1 MTKTAVALSRT
12 RRFDRAITAVLT
24 RLWDSVDFWRG
35 ASGVLAT
42 LSLALFVAAIIARG
56 PPDFS
61 AMPVIAVLRD
71 NDHRP
76 IWALRLDR
84 IAHQIAADSLRP
96 QSVPLDRAYQ
106 LWLLAPG
113 DRAPRPLG
121 LLPQSAR
128 KQIAVTSEN
137 ARLLA
142 GGGELEVTLEPAGG
156 PLAPG
161 PSGPTLFWGT
171 LEGSG

>member
-1 MTKTAVALSRT
+1 M
-12 RRFDRAITAVLT
+12 IAVLT
-24 RLWDSVDFWRG
+24 RLWDGARFWRG
-35 ASGVLAT
+35 TSGLLAT
-42 LSLALFVAAIIARG
+42 LALALLVAAIIARG

-71 NDHRP
+71 AEHRP
-76 IWALRLDR
+76 IWAIRLDR
-84 IAHQIAADSLRP
+84 VGHQIAADSLRP
-96 QSVPLDRAYQ
+96 QPVPPDRVHQ
-106 LWLLAPG
+106 LWLLAP
-113 DRAPRPLG
+113 DASAPRSLG

-128 KQIAVTSEN
+128 KRIAVSSED

-156 PLAPG
+156 SPAAG
-161 PSGPTLFWGT
+161 PSGLELFRGT